1 MKERIM
7 GKGSIKGRLGKDDRA
22 AETKDPTD
30 KSCLAHTF
38 LQNTPIYT
46 PGFITLENVGCTCM
60 YPDRQDH
67 KNNNNRTN
75 APNILQTSTFYTNP
89 DVSHNPWDRCLG
101 SEAQLQ

>member
-38 LQNTPIYT
+38 YRKTHQYSLGEMLDAHACIQIDNTIKT
-46 PGFITLENVGCTCM
+46 TT
-60 YPDRQDH
+60 
-67 KNNNNRTN
+67 K
-75 APNILQTSTFYTNP
+75 QTSTFCSNP
-89 DVSHNPWDRCLG
+89 DVSHNPRDRRLG
-101 SEAQLQ
+101 S